1 MLRLAREVT
10 EKEEVVWLNGNT
22 HAWDKAAECA
32 KKHSSMSRSLPRKA
46 YMFVGRNP
54 GTDLHSP
61 PQVKE
66 IQEALDASLIRWL
79 SSLKARA
86 EPAVV

>member
-46 YMFVGRNP
+46 HMFVGRNP
-54 GTDLHSP
+54 GRDLHSP
-61 PQVKE
+61 HK
-66 IQEALDASLIRWL
+66 SKKSKKR
-79 SSLKARA
+79 
-86 EPAVV
+86 